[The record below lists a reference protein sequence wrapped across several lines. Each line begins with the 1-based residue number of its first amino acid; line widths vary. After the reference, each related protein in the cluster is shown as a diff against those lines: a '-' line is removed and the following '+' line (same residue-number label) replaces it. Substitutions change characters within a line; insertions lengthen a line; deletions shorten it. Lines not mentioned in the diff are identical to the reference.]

1 MNNPHATKKL
11 GRMAKV
17 YVAILR
23 GSNNTKGKPLA
34 VSQSLDLIK
43 REVDEFYD
51 VTRGYKIPENPMGK
65 RISYTPA
72 DPKKSTDYEGYLTYD
87 CHYLNL
93 KREGFDHV
101 DLYCVEFTK

>member
-1 MNNPHATKKL
+1 MS
-11 GRMAKV
+11 KV

-23 GSNNTKGKPLA
+23 ANKGNKSKPLA

-43 REVDEFYD
+43 KEVDEFYD
-51 VTRGYKIPENPMGK
+51 VTRGYKIPDNPMGE
-65 RISYTPA
+65 RISFTPA
-72 DPKKSTDYEGYLTYD
+72 DPKKSTDYEGYLTYN

-93 KREGFDHV
+93 KKEGLDYV